1 MLTHSSKSTNQIR
14 LRSGVINGRGKT
26 MVLLGSII
34 NAVLIIL
41 GAIIGRFFQNIP
53 ETMKNTV
60 LSIIGLAVALLGI
73 QMGFESSNFIIIV
86 VSLVVGAVIGEW
98 IDLDKQ
104 LNRLGKW
111 IESKFRKKKSDSNIA
126 EGFVTATLIFLIGSM
141 AIIGALDS
149 GLRNDHDV
157 LITKGIIDGFTAIV
171 LSSTLGIGVLLSA
184 FPVFLYQAIIAIFS
198 GVISAYIPEAALD
211 MFIKEMTAT
220 GGVMILAIG
229 LNITGLT
236 KIRVANLLPGIGV
249 VGIIVAITFYFQ

>member
-1 MLTHSSKSTNQIR
+1 
-14 LRSGVINGRGKT
+14 

-41 GAIIGRFFQNIP
+41 GAVIGRFFQNIP

-98 IDLDKQ
+98 VDLDKQ

-184 FPVFLYQAIIAIFS
+184 FPVFLYQGIIAIFS
-198 GVISAYIPEAALD
+198 GIISAYIPEAALE

-229 LNITGLT
+229 LNIAGLT

-249 VGIIVAITFYFQ
+249 VGIIVAIIFHFQ